1 MIIPLA
7 VSVIIPTYNAE
18 NSIIQNLSALVE
30 QKCAFAYE
38 IIVVD
43 DGSTDRTRDLVEEFI
58 ENADSSVGVR
68 LIKASHRGPAA
79 ARNIGVKEAQSD
91 TVLFI
96 DADCIVQEEWLSSMV
111 EYLFADPSIAGV
123 GGTYTTLNTESPT
136 ARFVGHDI
144 AYRHTRLNKAIDH
157 IGTYSAAFRKKALLD
172 VGLFDE
178 TFAQADSEDNDIS
191 YRLVERGYRL
201 VFQPKAVVSHP
212 HPSRARLFLMKQ
224 FRRAYWRTALYA
236 KHPQKLKEPDWYT
249 SWHTQLQPFVW
260 LFPAVLILPLLW
272 LNALL
277 VPPLLVLA
285 VVSVLSLNAGLLNW
299 IYSKEKSLKFLVFS
313 SALCVLRSL
322 VWALGGLFGM
332 LRFGG
337 RLKSRQSVQ

>member
-1 MIIPLA
+1 MMIPPA
-7 VSVIIPTYNAE
+7 VSVIIPAYNAE
-18 NSIIQNLSALVE
+18 KSIIQNLSALAE
-30 QKCAFAYE
+30 QKCAFGFE

-43 DGSTDRTRDLVEEFI
+43 DGSTDRTRDLVEEFN
-58 ENADSSVGVR
+58 ENSGSSVGVR
-68 LIKASHRGPAA
+68 LVKASHRGPAA
-79 ARNIGVKEAQSD
+79 ARNIGVKEARSD

-111 EYLFADPSIAGV
+111 EQLFADASIAGV
-123 GGTYTTLNTESPT
+123 GGTYTTLNRESPT
-136 ARFVGHDI
+136 ARFVGYDI
-144 AYRHTRLNKAIDH
+144 AYRHARLNKPIDH
-157 IGTYSAAFRKKALLD
+157 LGTYSAAFRKKALLD

-178 TFAQADSEDNDIS
+178 TFAQADSEDNDVS

-201 VFQPKAVVSHP
+201 AFQPKAVVSHP
-212 HPSRARLFLMKQ
+212 HPSKVRLFLQKQ

-260 LFPAVLILPLLW
+260 LFPAVLTLPLVW

-277 VPPLLVLA
+277 VPPLLILTVIII
-285 VVSVLSLNAGLLNW
+285 LSLNGGLLKRV
-299 IYSKEKSLKFLVFS
+299 YLEEKSLRFLIFS

-322 VWALGGLFGM
+322 VWALGGFFGA